1 MKRLCLYPIGLLMF
15 LLLLN
20 ACSQEET
27 PSQEDNPK
35 EQGSIPL
42 GISLEQMALQDLN
55 DEPVRTAISHLSSMG
70 GTTTS
75 KNMGSNL
82 YDFTVDT
89 SMVKVITHDDVKSYT
104 FPIKRDHNDG
114 SFFENLVLQRNPSG
128 NLQAFLVRYH
138 LKDGIRALAEHG
150 SFSFE
155 GRRELFSLDLE
166 RLDVGL
172 VEKNDTCYDVVEL
185 WCHFGGNDHPAGEM
199 CILEAQLTGDDRLF
213 YKESMI
219 CLSWG
224 SGSGIPEGPDPG
236 NGEGGNGGGAGF
248 EDPYIITA
256 PTNVALYEF
265 QLKEFASGKLSQA
278 ERGYYNSDPNIKNIV
293 DGYLIDNG
301 ISNLAMFKAK
311 NHLSLGHDLSLTP
324 QKFVWYFQHRDSGEV
339 EDLKQYLQDQSN
351 SAKAR
356 AFGKES
362 ISAWMDNGEVD
373 FEEEIIYLLEG
384 YPCQKNIIQ
393 EALAA
398 NSPVTDLVRDI
409 FNSNVK
415 PTITI
420 QANNLNGI
428 LEGGNTH
435 AQNGNPLHY
444 FITMNT
450 QRLDVSTDIDI
461 ACITI
466 HESVHAL
473 LFYFLQAGSF
483 QSNNESYAQLVED
496 FVTYWV
502 PNGGI
507 GSPEIQ
513 HQYMQ
518 NLVSIIAD
526 SLYNWALKNDYNP
539 DNFDVFD
546 TVDSHNFDGMRE
558 YFGLIAWNGL
568 TDRDAFK
575 ELYPPGTLSYISALQ
590 IINSESFPYEYNAN
604 PQGEPCN

>member
-20 ACSQEET
+20 ACSPGET
-27 PSQEDNPK
+27 PPQEDDPK

-42 GISLEQMALQDLN
+42 DISLEQMSLQDLN
-55 DEPVRTAISHLSSMG
+55 DEPVRTAISRLSSMG
-70 GTTTS
+70 GTTIS
-75 KNMGSNL
+75 KNMGSDL
-82 YDFTVDT
+82 YGFTVDT
-89 SMVKVITHDDVKSYT
+89 SMVKVITHDDVTSYT
-104 FPIKRDHNDG
+104 FPIKRDRNDG

-138 LKDGIRALAEHG
+138 LKDGIRALAEHS

-166 RLDVGL
+166 RLDVGI

-185 WCHFGGNDHPAGEM
+185 WCHFGGTDHPAGEM

-213 YKESMI
+213 YKESII

-236 NGEGGNGGGAGF
+236 IGEGGNGGGAGF

-311 NHLSLGHDLSLTP
+311 NHLSLGNDLSLTP
-324 QKFVWYFQHRDSGEV
+324 QQFVWYFQHRDSGEV

-362 ISAWMDNGEVD
+362 IRAWMDNGEVD
-373 FEEEIIYLLEG
+373 FEEEIIYDAELLD
-384 YPCQKNIIQ
+384 CQKAILQDLKNTPESRISEILNDFSGETQGSRDYGWRVKTAYLGSGKENAKTTFFLTIAETKINNDRMKDATDLMLAATFIHEAIHAWLGFHFNDDPNSVYEEYEVYYNQYISQQATPNNIGHDVMADILRSKISNALKAYGESKGYALDDFVY
-393 EALAA
+393 EALAW
-398 NSPVTDLVRDI
+398 SGLTEKEGP
-409 FNSNVK
+409 
-415 PTITI
+415 
-420 QANNLNGI
+420 NNIN
-428 LEGGNTH
+428 N
-435 AQNGNPLHY
+435 
-444 FITMNT
+444 
-450 QRLDVSTDIDI
+450 
-461 ACITI
+461 I
-466 HESVHAL
+466 HPK
-473 LFYFLQAGSF
+473 F
-483 QSNNESYAQLVED
+483 VE
-496 FVTYWV
+496 YV
-502 PNGGI
+502 PNPEVRSKILNILHAETHNQI
-507 GSPEIQ
+507 G
-513 HQYMQ
+513 
-518 NLVSIIAD
+518 
-526 SLYNWALKNDYNP
+526 
-539 DNFDVFD
+539 
-546 TVDSHNFDGMRE
+546 
-558 YFGLIAWNGL
+558 FG
-568 TDRDAFK
+568 
-575 ELYPPGTLSYISALQ
+575 
-590 IINSESFPYEYNAN
+590 NAM
-604 PQGEPCN
+604 PQGQQACN